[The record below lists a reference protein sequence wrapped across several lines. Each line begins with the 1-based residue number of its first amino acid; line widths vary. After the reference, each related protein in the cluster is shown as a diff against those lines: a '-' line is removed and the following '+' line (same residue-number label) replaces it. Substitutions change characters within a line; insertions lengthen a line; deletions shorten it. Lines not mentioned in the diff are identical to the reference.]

1 MNSLG
6 RRPEARERF
15 LREARAAKSKAAQ
28 VFHALVG
35 EVAVGIMP
43 LGEGRFALKVNLT
56 TAPDEGVSLPDEIEG
71 VPVHV
76 EVVGTIRKR

>member
-1 MNSLG
+1 MSREASLQQ
-6 RRPEARERF
+6 
-15 LREARAAKSKAAQ
+15 ARAAKSKAAQ

-43 LGEGRFALKVNLT
+43 LGEGRFGLKVNLT
-56 TAPDEGVSLPDEIEG
+56 TAPDGGVALPDEIEG
-71 VPVHV
+71 VPVRV

>member
-1 MNSLG
+1 MSG
-6 RRPEARERF
+6 EAS
-15 LREARAAKSKAAQ
+15 LREAQAAKGKAAQ

-43 LGEGRFALKVNLT
+43 LGEGRYGLKVNLT
-56 TAPDEGVSLPDEIEG
+56 TPPDEGVCLPDEIEG

-76 EVVGTIRKR
+76 EVVGRIRKR